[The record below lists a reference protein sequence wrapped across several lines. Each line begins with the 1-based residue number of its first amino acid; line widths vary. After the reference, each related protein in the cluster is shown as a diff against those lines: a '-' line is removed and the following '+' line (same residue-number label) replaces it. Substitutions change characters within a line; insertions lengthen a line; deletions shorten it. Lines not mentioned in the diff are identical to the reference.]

1 MFDSYFSIFLIIPF
15 LLLQIFF
22 YFVFYT
28 LITGC
33 KYFYL
38 ILRLPINRLLFLK
51 DKYYSVHFFSSA
63 IVFLFNLFPS
73 LSFYN
78 EAILFFII
86 VPTLLFFKTEVN
98 RVLLNYSL
106 KIILF
111 CYILK
116 FYPQNISSFTITQK
130 LLLLAET
137 QNVSLFDYLLLII
150 KAIVSASLYLTII
163 KSIIIMSLEFL
174 RKESEEMQDKII
186 QELTQEKE

>member
-1 MFDSYFSIFLIIPF
+1 MFDSYFFIFLIIPF
-15 LLLQIFF
+15 LLFQIFF

-38 ILRLPINRLLFLK
+38 ILKLPINRLLFLK
-51 DKYYSVHFFSSA
+51 DKYYSVHFFSSV

-73 LSFYN
+73 LSVYN

>member
-38 ILRLPINRLLFLK
+38 ILRLPINRILFLK

-86 VPTLLFFKTEVN
+86 VPTILFFKTEVN

>member
-1 MFDSYFSIFLIIPF
+1 MFDSYFSIFFIIPF

-22 YFVFYT
+22 YFTFYT

-38 ILRLPINRLLFLK
+38 ILRVPINRLLFLK

>member
-22 YFVFYT
+22 YFTFYT

-38 ILRLPINRLLFLK
+38 ILRIPINRLLFLK

>member
-186 QELTQEKE
+186 QELTQGKE

>member
-22 YFVFYT
+22 YFTFYT

-38 ILRLPINRLLFLK
+38 ILRVPINRLLFLK

>member
-86 VPTLLFFKTEVN
+86 VPTILFFKTEVN

>member
-15 LLLQIFF
+15 LLFQIFF

-38 ILRLPINRLLFLK
+38 ILKLPINRLLFLK
-51 DKYYSVHFFSSA
+51 DKYYSVHFFSSV

-73 LSFYN
+73 LSVYN

-163 KSIIIMSLEFL
+163 KSIIIIILEFL
-174 RKESEEMQDKII
+174 RKESE
-186 QELTQEKE
+186 